1 MKTQREPNWVRYV
14 FIAGVIASIAG
25 AIDPMEG
32 SVVIA
37 AGSILLAISAYFRN
51 DIYFKIFLIAAI
63 FICIGVSAIWYVSS
77 LGGFDPKREWGW
89 TLVILPYPI
98 GWLINIITL
107 VIKAIKKPIPP
118 PDIL

>member
-1 MKTQREPNWVRYV
+1 MKPRGNSKWIRYV
-14 FIAGVIASIAG
+14 FIAGVIATIAG

-37 AGSILLAISAYFRN
+37 AGSILLAISSYFRN
-51 DIYFKIFLIAAI
+51 DIYLKIFLIAAI
-63 FICIGVSAIWYVSS
+63 FIIIGVTAIWYVSS
-77 LGGFDPKREWGW
+77 LGGFDPKREWWW
-89 TLVILPYPI
+89 TVVILPYPI

-107 VIKAIKKPIPP
+107 IIKAVKKPIPP

>member
-1 MKTQREPNWVRYV
+1 MKAKIDPKWIRYV

-37 AGSILLAISAYFRN
+37 AGSILLAFSAYFKN
-51 DIYFKIFLIAAI
+51 DRYFRIFFIDAI
-63 FICIGVSAIWYVSS
+63 IILMGVSAIWYVSS
-77 LGGFDPKREWGW
+77 LGGFDPKREWWW
-89 TLVILPYPI
+89 TVMILPYPI

-107 VIKAIKKPIPP
+107 IIKAIRKPMQP

>member
-1 MKTQREPNWVRYV
+1 MKTQIDPKWIRYV
-14 FIAGVIASIAG
+14 FIAGVIATIAG

-37 AGSILLAISAYFRN
+37 MGSILLTISAYFKN
-51 DIYFKIFLIAAI
+51 DRYFKIFLIAAI
-63 FICIGVSAIWYVSS
+63 FIIIGVSSVWYVSS
-77 LGGFDPKREWGW
+77 FGGFDPKREWWW

-98 GWLINIITL
+98 GWLINIMTL
-107 VIKAIKKPIPP
+107 IIKAIKKPIPP

>member
-1 MKTQREPNWVRYV
+1 MSVNPKWIRYI
-14 FIAGVIASIAG
+14 FIAGVIATIAG

-37 AGSILLAISAYFRN
+37 AGSILLAISTYFGNDRYFR
-51 DIYFKIFLIAAI
+51 IFLIASI
-63 FICIGVSAIWYVSS
+63 FIAIGVSAIWYISS
-77 LGGFDPKREWGW
+77 LGGFDPKREWWW
-89 TLVILPYPI
+89 TVVILPYPI

-107 VIKAIKKPIPP
+107 IIRAVKKPIPP